1 VRRIYYGE
9 GLFLNEQYQIFS
21 EHLEK
26 EFQVLLMENHGVGI
40 IGGYY
45 EDGLPICMVSELSL
59 EMLGY
64 QSIEEFEEHTGKMLM
79 RIICPSSNETFSE
92 EKFEKWS
99 GMMET
104 HMYTARGERFWVRS
118 VKHEH
123 TSYDGRALWLIS
135 ICNMQELFEAE
146 CAIVEANQK
155 LEDAN
160 KQIRAQLDTFANGIN
175 GGYMISREDKQ
186 FSIAYVSQN
195 VARNQGYT
203 VEEFLDSCM
212 GSALGNVYPPDRS
225 EVLFALTHQLKRKD
239 SYSMKYRVICK
250 DGSVKWVF
258 DSGKRGK
265 DRDGNPVIQSLI
277 MDINDSEQ
285 MNMMYRQERRQYR
298 DAITHDCEYSFSVD
312 LTSGYL
318 EDSFEMKNGENPIR
332 LLGLRLPVRFDD
344 YLERVK
350 TVLKSVYTDGRA
362 LEDVTT
368 ANLLQCYQMG
378 IRKCEYDYWD
388 IHQNKYVRA
397 TVLMSA
403 REENGHICAIIVGRD
418 ISKQIREVENYHKEM
433 QMANSRLECQK
444 KELEQ
449 AYQEANLANSA
460 KSDFLARMSHDI
472 RTPING
478 ILGLIEM
485 SDRYPNDVE
494 KLKENREKER
504 GAVKQ
509 LLMLV
514 NDVLDMSKL
523 ESGEVELIEEPFNLN
538 EQMKHCLELIE
549 MQAYKREVRIVNR
562 TPEGLRNA
570 DVIGSATYVNR
581 ILTNILSNSVKYNRI
596 GGQIF
601 IAMEELAQV
610 EFAGREESRKIWVR
624 FLIEDTGI
632 GMSEEFQQKMF
643 EPFTQENDASGE
655 RTHAGTGLGMAIVKK
670 LTEKMGGTIEVH
682 SRKHMGSV
690 FDVRIPF
697 VIDPNGGEEQKEA
710 GEQANAG
717 IRGKKLL
724 LVEDNE
730 LNQEIARFMLTEA
743 GAEVDSVWNG
753 AEAVEIVRESLGRTE
768 LEKWRREK
776 SGKYDAILMDVM
788 MPVMNGY
795 EASREIRKLE
805 KKAGIHTPI
814 IAMTAN
820 AFVEDIVRCRE
831 AGMDEHIAKPLE
843 VEKLITVLAK
853 YVKKG

>member
-1 VRRIYYGE
+1 MRRIYYGE

-549 MQAYKREVRIVNR
+549 MQAYKREVKIVNR

>member
-1 VRRIYYGE
+1 MRRIYYGE

>member
-1 VRRIYYGE
+1 MRRIYYGE

-186 FSIAYVSQN
+186 FSIAYVSQT

-717 IRGKKLL
+717 ICGKKLL

-753 AEAVEIVRESLGRTE
+753 AEAVEIVRESLGRAE

>member
-1 VRRIYYGE
+1 MRRIYYGE

-26 EFQVLLMENHGVGI
+26 EFQLLLMENHGVGI

-388 IHQNKYVRA
+388 IHQNKYVRV

>member
-1 VRRIYYGE
+1 MRRIYYGE

-99 GMMET
+99 GMMEM

-350 TVLKSVYTDGRA
+350 TVLKSVYTDGWA

>member
-1 VRRIYYGE
+1 
-9 GLFLNEQYQIFS
+9 
-21 EHLEK
+21 
-26 EFQVLLMENHGVGI
+26 
-40 IGGYY
+40 
-45 EDGLPICMVSELSL
+45 
-59 EMLGY
+59 
-64 QSIEEFEEHTGKMLM
+64 
-79 RIICPSSNETFSE
+79 
-92 EKFEKWS
+92 
-99 GMMET
+99 
-104 HMYTARGERFWVRS
+104 
-118 VKHEH
+118 
-123 TSYDGRALWLIS
+123 
-135 ICNMQELFEAE
+135 
-146 CAIVEANQK
+146 
-155 LEDAN
+155 
-160 KQIRAQLDTFANGIN
+160 
-175 GGYMISREDKQ
+175 
-186 FSIAYVSQN
+186 
-195 VARNQGYT
+195 
-203 VEEFLDSCM
+203 
-212 GSALGNVYPPDRS
+212 
-225 EVLFALTHQLKRKD
+225 
-239 SYSMKYRVICK
+239 MKYRVICK

-277 MDINDSEQ
+277 MDINHSEQ

-601 IAMEELAQV
+601 IAMRELAQ
-610 EFAGREESRKIWVR
+610 
-624 FLIEDTGI
+624 D
-632 GMSEEFQQKMF
+632 
-643 EPFTQENDASGE
+643 
-655 RTHAGTGLGMAIVKK
+655 
-670 LTEKMGGTIEVH
+670 
-682 SRKHMGSV
+682 
-690 FDVRIPF
+690 
-697 VIDPNGGEEQKEA
+697 
-710 GEQANAG
+710 
-717 IRGKKLL
+717 
-724 LVEDNE
+724 
-730 LNQEIARFMLTEA
+730 
-743 GAEVDSVWNG
+743 
-753 AEAVEIVRESLGRTE
+753 
-768 LEKWRREK
+768 
-776 SGKYDAILMDVM
+776 
-788 MPVMNGY
+788 
-795 EASREIRKLE
+795 
-805 KKAGIHTPI
+805 
-814 IAMTAN
+814 
-820 AFVEDIVRCRE
+820 
-831 AGMDEHIAKPLE
+831 
-843 VEKLITVLAK
+843 
-853 YVKKG
+853 

>member
-1 VRRIYYGE
+1 
-9 GLFLNEQYQIFS
+9 
-21 EHLEK
+21 
-26 EFQVLLMENHGVGI
+26 MENHGVGI

-59 EMLGY
+59 KMLGY
-64 QSIEEFEEHTGKMLM
+64 QSIVEFEEHTGKMLM

-99 GMMET
+99 GMMEM

-265 DRDGNPVIQSLI
+265 NRDGNPVIQSLI

-362 LEDVTT
+362 LEDATT

-753 AEAVEIVRESLGRTE
+753 AEAVEIVRESLGRAE

>member
-1 VRRIYYGE
+1 
-9 GLFLNEQYQIFS
+9 
-21 EHLEK
+21 
-26 EFQVLLMENHGVGI
+26 MENHGVGI

-655 RTHAGTGLGMAIVKK
+655 RNHAGTGLGMAIVKK

-753 AEAVEIVRESLGRTE
+753 AEAVEIVRESLGRAE

>member
-1 VRRIYYGE
+1 
-9 GLFLNEQYQIFS
+9 
-21 EHLEK
+21 
-26 EFQVLLMENHGVGI
+26 MENHGVGI

-59 EMLGY
+59 KMLGY
-64 QSIEEFEEHTGKMLM
+64 QSIVEFEEHTGKMLM

-99 GMMET
+99 GMMEM

-478 ILGLIEM
+478 ILSLIEM

-753 AEAVEIVRESLGRTE
+753 AEAVEIVRESLGRAE

>member
-1 VRRIYYGE
+1 
-9 GLFLNEQYQIFS
+9 
-21 EHLEK
+21 
-26 EFQVLLMENHGVGI
+26 MENHGVGI

-753 AEAVEIVRESLGRTE
+753 AEAVEIVRESLGRAE

>member
-1 VRRIYYGE
+1 
-9 GLFLNEQYQIFS
+9 
-21 EHLEK
+21 
-26 EFQVLLMENHGVGI
+26 
-40 IGGYY
+40 
-45 EDGLPICMVSELSL
+45 
-59 EMLGY
+59 
-64 QSIEEFEEHTGKMLM
+64 
-79 RIICPSSNETFSE
+79 
-92 EKFEKWS
+92 
-99 GMMET
+99 
-104 HMYTARGERFWVRS
+104 
-118 VKHEH
+118 
-123 TSYDGRALWLIS
+123 
-135 ICNMQELFEAE
+135 
-146 CAIVEANQK
+146 
-155 LEDAN
+155 
-160 KQIRAQLDTFANGIN
+160 
-175 GGYMISREDKQ
+175 
-186 FSIAYVSQN
+186 
-195 VARNQGYT
+195 
-203 VEEFLDSCM
+203 
-212 GSALGNVYPPDRS
+212 
-225 EVLFALTHQLKRKD
+225 
-239 SYSMKYRVICK
+239 
-250 DGSVKWVF
+250 
-258 DSGKRGK
+258 
-265 DRDGNPVIQSLI
+265 
-277 MDINDSEQ
+277 
-285 MNMMYRQERRQYR
+285 
-298 DAITHDCEYSFSVD
+298 
-312 LTSGYL
+312 
-318 EDSFEMKNGENPIR
+318 MKNGENPIR

>member
-1 VRRIYYGE
+1 
-9 GLFLNEQYQIFS
+9 
-21 EHLEK
+21 
-26 EFQVLLMENHGVGI
+26 MENHGVGI

-362 LEDVTT
+362 LEDATT

-753 AEAVEIVRESLGRTE
+753 AEAVEIVRESLGRAE

>member
-1 VRRIYYGE
+1 MRRIYYGE

-362 LEDVTT
+362 LEDATT

-403 REENGHICAIIVGRD
+403 REENGHICAIIVG
-418 ISKQIREVENYHKEM
+418 
-433 QMANSRLECQK
+433 
-444 KELEQ
+444 
-449 AYQEANLANSA
+449 
-460 KSDFLARMSHDI
+460 
-472 RTPING
+472 
-478 ILGLIEM
+478 
-485 SDRYPNDVE
+485 
-494 KLKENREKER
+494 
-504 GAVKQ
+504 
-509 LLMLV
+509 
-514 NDVLDMSKL
+514 
-523 ESGEVELIEEPFNLN
+523 
-538 EQMKHCLELIE
+538 
-549 MQAYKREVRIVNR
+549 
-562 TPEGLRNA
+562 
-570 DVIGSATYVNR
+570 
-581 ILTNILSNSVKYNRI
+581 
-596 GGQIF
+596 
-601 IAMEELAQV
+601 
-610 EFAGREESRKIWVR
+610 
-624 FLIEDTGI
+624 
-632 GMSEEFQQKMF
+632 
-643 EPFTQENDASGE
+643 
-655 RTHAGTGLGMAIVKK
+655 
-670 LTEKMGGTIEVH
+670 
-682 SRKHMGSV
+682 
-690 FDVRIPF
+690 
-697 VIDPNGGEEQKEA
+697 
-710 GEQANAG
+710 
-717 IRGKKLL
+717 
-724 LVEDNE
+724 
-730 LNQEIARFMLTEA
+730 
-743 GAEVDSVWNG
+743 
-753 AEAVEIVRESLGRTE
+753 
-768 LEKWRREK
+768 
-776 SGKYDAILMDVM
+776 
-788 MPVMNGY
+788 
-795 EASREIRKLE
+795 
-805 KKAGIHTPI
+805 
-814 IAMTAN
+814 
-820 AFVEDIVRCRE
+820 
-831 AGMDEHIAKPLE
+831 
-843 VEKLITVLAK
+843 
-853 YVKKG
+853 

>member
-1 VRRIYYGE
+1 MRRIYYGE

-265 DRDGNPVIQSLI
+265 NRDGNPVIQSLI

-362 LEDVTT
+362 LEDATT

-717 IRGKKLL
+717 ICGKKLL

-753 AEAVEIVRESLGRTE
+753 AEAVEIVRESLGRAE

>member
-1 VRRIYYGE
+1 
-9 GLFLNEQYQIFS
+9 
-21 EHLEK
+21 
-26 EFQVLLMENHGVGI
+26 MENHGVGI

-175 GGYMISREDKQ
+175 GGYMISQEDKQ